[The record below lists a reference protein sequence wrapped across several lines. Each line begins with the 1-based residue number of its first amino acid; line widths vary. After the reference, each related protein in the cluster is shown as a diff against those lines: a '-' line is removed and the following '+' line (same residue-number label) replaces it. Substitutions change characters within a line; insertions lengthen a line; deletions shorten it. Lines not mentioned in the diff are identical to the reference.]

1 MSPRLT
7 VVIGLA
13 TSLLAAAGPVVT
25 TGAQTARHAS
35 GPICAIDMGSNTF
48 RRIIGSFQGGKYDQR
63 PIEKKTMSVGD
74 EVAQHGRITDAKLA
88 EIRDVLA
95 AFKAACVKDGATR
108 VSAVGTAAFR
118 DAANGPAVIE
128 IAAGAG
134 VPMEIAT
141 ARRESELA
149 YLVGSLG
156 RPDYAVIDH
165 GSRTIE
171 LVAKDAGTLRFVV
184 PTLGYRVAYDTFFS
198 KSTDLAAAV
207 DAYRKQLQLEAARA
221 PFMKGRKTLVGVEFG
236 DMVDVLF
243 DAGKVD
249 GRVFT
254 LRQLKDRLNKLTAAG
269 PSGLEALQ
277 QVKDIDRALP
287 RLVAAVTLVEAFG
300 YSSIELTDREL
311 GSGLIIE
318 AGAK

>member
-1 MSPRLT
+1 M
-7 VVIGLA
+7 
-13 TSLLAAAGPVVT
+13 
-25 TGAQTARHAS
+25 
-35 GPICAIDMGSNTF
+35 
-48 RRIIGSFQGGKYDQR
+48 
-63 PIEKKTMSVGD
+63 
-74 EVAQHGRITDAKLA
+74 
-88 EIRDVLA
+88 
-95 AFKAACVKDGATR
+95 
-108 VSAVGTAAFR
+108 SAVGTAAFR

-243 DAGKVD
+243 EAGKVD

-277 QVKDIDRALP
+277 QAKDIDRALP

-311 GSGLIIE
+311 E
-318 AGAK
+318 AA